1 MRIKL
6 SNRLQAVARHIPAGL
21 SVADIGCD
29 HGYLPVFLAIND
41 IAPKVIAGDR
51 NKGPL
56 SAAGQLI
63 SLLSLENQISTRLGD
78 GLSILQPGEAEVICI
93 AGMGGVTITEILMA
107 DMPKAKAAKRLILQP
122 QRNVAAVR
130 RFLADNGFKL
140 IAEDL
145 AEDDGFFYE
154 ILVAEPGEMRLDD
167 LQAEFGPLLLQNG
180 HPLFRDF
187 LSLRERDLTRLLQ
200 AMQGNNSPDSLAR
213 KKQLEEEI
221 TRINKVIG
229 SLAEQEG
236 NR

>member
-145 AEDDGFFYE
+145 AEDDGFF
-154 ILVAEPGEMRLDD
+154 L
-167 LQAEFGPLLLQNG
+167 
-180 HPLFRDF
+180 
-187 LSLRERDLTRLLQ
+187 
-200 AMQGNNSPDSLAR
+200 
-213 KKQLEEEI
+213 
-221 TRINKVIG
+221 
-229 SLAEQEG
+229 
-236 NR
+236 